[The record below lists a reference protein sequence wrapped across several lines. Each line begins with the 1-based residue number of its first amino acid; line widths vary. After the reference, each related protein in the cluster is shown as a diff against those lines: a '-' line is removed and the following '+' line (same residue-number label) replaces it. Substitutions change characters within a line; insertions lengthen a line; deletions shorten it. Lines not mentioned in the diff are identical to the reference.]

1 MVGKLLKLMVLIALV
16 AFAAGGRACA
26 STKDNCYYG
35 EGQAN
40 RNLAEFQIRISANP
54 DWKDSGDQACRAAV
68 LDKNQKTIFSA
79 EDERFSIELAG
90 QDVNG
95 DGVPDV
101 VIYGYSGG
109 AHCCWTYY
117 IISLG
122 EHAGLI
128 AKFENGRDAAFVK
141 DDETGR
147 FYISTLDGAFDYF
160 DGLCHACTPFP
171 QVFLRIEGKTVVDI
185 GPKFVEAYDTI
196 IQENRAS
203 LKAEDA
209 AAIAAMKTNPN
220 ESESSDVYEAAAKVL
235 SIVFAYLYSGRE
247 GQALHELRTMWPKSD
262 QDRVWHL
269 IQKQRREGILRY
281 VNGSS
286 PSLPA
291 LRHR

>member
-1 MVGKLLKLMVLIALV
+1 MVGKHLKLMVMVALMF
-16 AFAAGGRACA
+16 FAADGRACA
-26 STKDNCYYG
+26 SNKDNCYYG
-35 EGQAN
+35 EGQAV
-40 RNLAEFQIRISANP
+40 RNLVDFQIRISANP
-54 DWKDSGDQACRAAV
+54 DWKDSGDQTCRAVV
-68 LDKNQKTIFSA
+68 LDKNQKTVFSA

-117 IISLG
+117 VISLG
-122 EHAGLI
+122 QHPGLI
-128 AKFENGRDAAFVK
+128 TKFENGRDATFVR

-171 QVFLRIEGKTVVDI
+171 QVFLSIEGNTVVDL
-185 GPKFVEAYDTI
+185 GPTFVEGYDKI
-196 IQENRAS
+196 IKENRAS
-203 LKAEDA
+203 LTAENA
-209 AAIAAMKTNPN
+209 AAIVAMKTNPN

-247 GQALHELRTMWPKSD
+247 GQALHELQTHWPKFD
-262 QDRVWHL
+262 QDRMWSL

-281 VNGSS
+281 VNDS
-286 PSLPA
+286 PA
-291 LRHR
+291 HRPILQQ